1 MTFRLPLPTRNSHV
15 LLVLCFIAGLCLL
28 GGGSAALGQEEA
40 GDPPEVTIGERLF
53 LETRF
58 AQFFKT
64 FLDTGGQVN
73 DPLPAG
79 DPTME
84 TSVTTGEPLPG
95 SFAGQSMN
103 CRACH
108 LVDEQLETARG
119 GMRTYADFARRS
131 PVPVREDGKRTTPR
145 NSPPLVNASLPRP
158 GGLLLHFDAEFS
170 SLEELIRSTYTGR
183 NFGWLPNES
192 LIAVA
197 HIARVIREDDGTG
210 GLAQDFGG
218 LPYSVVLTGA
228 DPSIPAEFLLPE
240 AFRVNP
246 ATATDREIFDAV
258 AKLVSA
264 YTESLVFSQDEK
276 GNFNLSPFDVFLEKN
291 GLPRQPAP
299 RETPLEYSRRLLKLV
314 ERLDQGGNLQWVA
327 GSHRKR
333 RRGPHH
339 HGRHVKF
346 VKRNPN
352 TDDGKFQFH
361 DQPFK
366 FGREELEGFK
376 IFFTEPDRGFLRQ
389 ADIQRGKIGNCIACH
404 QAPNFTDFKFH
415 NTGTTQIEYERL
427 HGPGAFTRL
436 HIPELEERN
445 ARHDEFLPATPQHPH
460 AKEIFRSVPAAN
472 DPRLTDLGLW
482 NIFANPDFPEP
493 QRRIKRILCEAAVF
507 GTASAVVETP
517 DLPPHLTE
525 HFDRLMDNTKL
536 FPQCSLSRLLP
547 KSVAL
552 FKTPGLRD
560 LGHSAP
566 YMHNGQFDSL
576 DDVIGFYRGASNQ
589 ARAGTLR
596 NGDPQIQQIALTAND
611 VAPLVAFLQ
620 ALNEDYE

>member
-1 MTFRLPLPTRNSHV
+1 MTFRLPLSTGKSYMLFFLSIMAGHG
-15 LLVLCFIAGLCLL
+15 LLAGGL
-28 GGGSAALGQEEA
+28 AALAQEEA

-58 AQFFKT
+58 AQFFQR
-64 FLDTGGQVN
+64 FLSNGGHVN

-79 DPTME
+79 DPVMDT
-84 TSVTTGEPLPG
+84 TVTGGEPLPG
-95 SFAGQSMN
+95 PFTGLSMN

-108 LVDEQLETARG
+108 LVDEHVETPG
-119 GMRTYADFARRS
+119 GTMRTYNDFARRS
-131 PVPVREDGKRTTPR
+131 PVPAREDGVTTTTR
-145 NSPPLVNASLPRP
+145 NSPPLVNATLPRS
-158 GGLLLHFDAEFS
+158 GGLLLHFDAEFATTA
-170 SLEELIRSTYTGR
+170 ELVQDTFIGR
-183 NFGWLPNES
+183 NFGWLLSERAQA
-192 LIAVA
+192 IA
-197 HIARVIREDDGTG
+197 HIARVVREDDGTG
-210 GLAQDFGG
+210 ELAQDFGG
-218 LPYSVVLTGA
+218 LPYSIVLTGT
-228 DPSIPAEFLLPE
+228 DPAIPEEFRLPE
-240 AFRVNP
+240 AFRVNV
-246 ATATDREIFDAV
+246 AAASDTEIFHAV
-258 AKLVSA
+258 ANLVAA

-276 GNFNLSPFDVFLEKN
+276 GHFNLSPFDVFLEKN

-299 RETPLEYSRRLLKLV
+299 GETPLQYSRRLLKLV
-314 ERLDQGGNLQWVA
+314 DRLDHGGNLRWVA

-339 HGRHVKF
+339 HRRHVKF
-346 VKRNPN
+346 VTRNPN

-376 IFFTEPDRGFLRQ
+376 IFFAEPDKGFLRP
-389 ADIQRGKIGNCIACH
+389 ADLQRGKIGNCIACH

-415 NTGTTQIEYERL
+415 NIGTAQVEYERL

-436 HIPELEERN
+436 HIPELEERT

-460 AKEIFRSVPAAN
+460 ASGIFRSVPEAN
-472 DPRLTDLGLW
+472 NPRLTDLGLW

-493 QRRIKRILCEAAVF
+493 QRRIKRILCEAVVF
-507 GTASAVVETP
+507 GTASALVENP
-517 DLPPHLTE
+517 DLPSHLAE
-525 HFDRLMDNTKL
+525 HFERLMDNTKL
-536 FPQCSLSRLLP
+536 FPQCSPSRLLP

-566 YMHNGQFDSL
+566 YMHNGQFDTL
-576 DDVIGFYRGASNQ
+576 DDIIGFYRDVSNR

-596 NGDPQIQQIALTAND
+596 NGDLQIQRIALTAND
-611 VAPLVAFLQ
+611 VAPLVAFLR